1 MSVKIKL
8 EQPNLPKGA
17 RLSVSNLGEL
27 VNGETTEIDDAVV
40 EAFEN
45 LTGTKIVDAVD
56 SMYATSI
63 DTSKSKV
70 KETVADQTPVVSVDT
85 GTASDT
91 EKGDN

>member
-1 MSVKIKL
+1 MSIKIKL

-27 VNGETTEIDDAVV
+27 VNGANTEIDDAIVK
-40 EAFEN
+40 AFEN
-45 LTGTKIVDAVD
+45 LTGTKITDAVD
-56 SMYATSI
+56 TMYGASI
-63 DTSKSKV
+63 DTSKSQV
-70 KETVADQTPVVSVDT
+70 KETVADPTPVVSADT